1 MSLEKRIVSTALHKL
16 YPAKAVCGLVSY
28 LHPQRLQMQVPQ
40 PDTQHSELGLLHSQA
55 SPSAH
60 PGSAA

>member
-1 MSLEKRIVSTALHKL
+1 MSLENRIVSTAHHDL
-16 YPAKAVCGLVSY
+16 YPEKAVCGLVSY

-40 PDTQHSELGLLHSQA
+40 PDAHSEVGLLHTQA

-60 PGSAA
+60 PGRAA

>member
-1 MSLEKRIVSTALHKL
+1 MSLEKRIVSTAPHKP

-28 LHPQRLQMQVPQ
+28 LHPWRLQMQVPQ
-40 PDTQHSELGLLHSQA
+40 PDTQHSEVGLLHSQA

-60 PGSAA
+60 PGPAA